1 MGFFGCLW
9 NPNMGFKVNLLI
21 SFRIGPDN
29 GEMPAV
35 VFMNLEDLQYGDFKC
50 F

>member
-1 MGFFGCLW
+1 
-9 NPNMGFKVNLLI
+9 MGFKVNLLI
-21 SFRIGPDN
+21 SFRIGPNN

-50 F
+50 V